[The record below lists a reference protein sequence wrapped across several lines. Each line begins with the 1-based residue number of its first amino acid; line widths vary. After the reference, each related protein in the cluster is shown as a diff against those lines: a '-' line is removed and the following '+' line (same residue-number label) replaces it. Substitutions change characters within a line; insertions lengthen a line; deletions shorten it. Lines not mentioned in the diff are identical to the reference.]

1 MAYTGYTEAQG
12 KATQRYKQK
21 NLEELRVTIR
31 KGGKIA
37 LKEAAKAAG
46 LSVAEYVCD
55 AVNAK
60 AGRPLITS
68 KKADEEE
75 DTTA

>member
-31 KGGKIA
+31 KGGKQA
-37 LKEAAKAAG
+37 LKEAADAVG
-46 LSVAEYVCD
+46 MSVAEYVCE
-55 AVNAK
+55 AVNMK
-60 AGRPLITS
+60 AGRQLISS
-68 KKADEEE
+68 KKLDNEE
-75 DTTA
+75 